1 MSIFTKVAMNVLM
14 NNSHPQIDRKQC
26 WNLHPHKEQC
36 TDCKDI
42 CPYGEEIFSRPH
54 LVKDWDPCIDCG
66 LCVSVCRTR
75 CIAPSTEQV
84 QHDLAPTASDNDTIW
99 IGCEQSSRRNDLV
112 RTCVGAMTWESLA
125 YLALYKK
132 LVLDLTPCG
141 ACENDRCAKLLRDS
155 LTRLVEFLGEPL
167 FNARITL
174 AYQPDEAPY
183 LAQELSRREMF
194 SHLSDSS
201 RKGAKQL
208 LRQLPVLQDDADNR
222 IQPFRYALN
231 ERLKQL
237 KTATETPFHYGVYL
251 PAFNSKCFGCGRCE
265 KNCKAGAIRLEDLGG
280 GQTRVVITPW
290 KCSEC
295 GMCVSTCSHKAI
307 DGMKLRPLTSLG
319 PVSVLRFQKH
329 NCSSCGRAIPGDTED
344 GLCATCR
351 IKRRTKE
358 RQAAAAERAK
368 ARAAERAAQRAAK
381 QAAEAAAKEAA
392 AAPAAAPAEAAGVVP
407 GNPHGSV

>member
-42 CPYGEEIFSRPH
+42 CPYGEEIFSRPN
-54 LVKDWDPCIDCG
+54 LAKDWDPCIDCG

-84 QHDLAPTASDNDTIW
+84 QHDLAPATSDNDTIW
-99 IGCEQSSRRNDLV
+99 IGCEQSSRHNDLV
-112 RTCVGAMTWESLA
+112 RSCVGAMTWESLA
-125 YLALYKK
+125 YLALNKK

-141 ACENDRCAKLLRDS
+141 NCENDRCAKLLRDS

-183 LAQELSRREMF
+183 EAKELSRREMF
-194 SHLSDSS
+194 AHMSDSS
-201 RKGAKQL
+201 KNGAKQL
-208 LRQLPVLQDDADNR
+208 LRQLPVLQDDDDNR

-231 ERLKQL
+231 ERIKQL

-251 PAFNSKCFGCGRCE
+251 PAFTSKCFGCGRCE
-265 KNCKAGAIRLEDLGG
+265 KNCKAGAIRLEDLPD

-295 GMCVSTCSHKAI
+295 GMCVSACSHKAI

-319 PVSVLRFQKH
+319 PVSVLRFNKH
-329 NCSSCGRAIPGDTED
+329 VCTSCGRAIPADHTD

-351 IKRRTKE
+351 IKQRTKE

-381 QAAEAAAKEAA
+381 QAAEAAAKQASD
-392 AAPAAAPAEAAGVVP
+392 AAPAAPSEPAPGT
-407 GNPHGSV
+407 PHGTL

>member
-42 CPYGEEIFSRPH
+42 CPYGEEIFSRPN
-54 LVKDWDPCIDCG
+54 LAKDWDPCIDCG

-84 QHDLAPTASDNDTIW
+84 QHDLAPATSDNDTIW
-99 IGCEQSSRRNDLV
+99 IGCEQSSRHNDLV
-112 RTCVGAMTWESLA
+112 RSCVGAMTWESLA
-125 YLALYKK
+125 YLALNKK

-141 ACENDRCAKLLRDS
+141 NCENDRCAKLLRDS

-183 LAQELSRREMF
+183 EAKELSRREMF
-194 SHLSDSS
+194 AHMSDSS
-201 RKGAKQL
+201 KNGAKQL
-208 LRQLPVLQDDADNR
+208 LRQLPVLQDDEDNR

-231 ERLKQL
+231 ERIKQL

-251 PAFNSKCFGCGRCE
+251 PAFTSKCFGCGRCE
-265 KNCKAGAIRLEDLGG
+265 KNCKAGAIRLEDLPD

-295 GMCVSTCSHKAI
+295 GMCVSACSHKAI

-319 PVSVLRFQKH
+319 PVSVLRFNKH
-329 NCSSCGRAIPGDTED
+329 VCTSCGRAIPADHTD

-351 IKRRTKE
+351 IKQRTKE

-381 QAAEAAAKEAA
+381 QAAEAAAKQAA
-392 AAPAAAPAEAAGVVP
+392 DAAPAAPSEPAPGT
-407 GNPHGSV
+407 PHGTL